1 MEQGGATK
9 RNSLYRKLL
18 LVGMIA
24 SIALFVYFL
33 VLFIGE
39 NIMPSGPYNTPPP
52 VTPAPT
58 ITIAPTENVTPAP
71 TPYVKIAPVH
81 LYFPNQEIDM
91 EIEPVGQD
99 EEGRMGTLDTHLKAA
114 WYEPG
119 PAPGDEGNAL
129 INGHI
134 RWKKKLGYF
143 SVLQD
148 MQLYDPIVTLHS
160 DGSLRV
166 FYVVSV
172 DIYPLDNVPE
182 HVMAF
187 DDVRRVTLIT
197 CNGEFDRSIGTSVNR
212 CIVIAMMEED
222 IQDFDP
228 AYRYELGTVA
238 VATPTPEG

>member
-1 MEQGGATK
+1 MEQDKTTKK
-9 RNSLYRKLL
+9 RNVYRKLL
-18 LVGMIA
+18 LAGMIA
-24 SIALFVYFL
+24 SMALFVYFL

-39 NIMPSGPYNTPPP
+39 NILPAQPYNTPPP
-52 VTPAPT
+52 AAPT
-58 ITIAPTENVTPAP
+58 PIVTVSPTADVTPAP
-71 TPYVKIAPVH
+71 TPYVKIPPIH

-91 EIEPVGQD
+91 EIEPVTQD

-148 MQLYDPIVTLHS
+148 MQLYDPIVTLHA

-172 DIYPLDNVPE
+172 DIYPLDNVPG

-197 CNGEFDRSIGTSVNR
+197 CNGEFDRTIGTSVNR
-212 CIVIAMMEED
+212 CIVIAMMEQD
-222 IQDFDP
+222 IPEFDP
-228 AYRYELGTVA
+228 AYRYDLDAAAGQ
-238 VATPTPEG
+238 